1 MRARFPQLVY
11 SILLVWVSTLMME
24 PVLAQGVVSEATYRR
39 LNEVQ
44 KLIEDNKVREALERL
59 DQIRVPA
66 SRRYESALLL
76 QTYGYLY
83 AESERYSEAVD
94 ALLQCLELNALS
106 RPATKNTLYVV
117 AQLQVSNQQYAA
129 ALESLEKWFS
139 LEAAPSAD
147 AHALA
152 GWVNARLERYQ
163 EAIEHLQQA
172 ISMQGQAK
180 ELWYQQLL
188 TLYYDTQ
195 RLGDAAELLQ
205 QMVVLFPDQKKYWL
219 NLSGIYQTL
228 EQDERALALM
238 ELAYKQG
245 MLKDELDLIRL
256 AHYYMYMKAP
266 LKAADLLRSALDRGA
281 VASNRK
287 NWLLLSEAW
296 LGAKEMDRSLEA
308 LQNALEEQ
316 PSAELSLRYAQI
328 ASQMDDWNRV
338 IRALEDIER
347 FDGEPEYG
355 ASNLL
360 LGIAHYNQQN
370 HGAAIAA
377 LERAKTDPSVRGRA
391 EQWRSLAVSEASPE
405 RLGR

>member
-1 MRARFPQLVY
+1 MRAHYPQLVI
-11 SILLVWVSTLMME
+11 SILLAWVLSLSWE

-39 LNEVQ
+39 LSQVYE
-44 KLIEDNKVREALERL
+44 LIEDGKVSEALERL

-66 SRRYESALLL
+66 SRRYEKALLL

-83 AESERYSEAVD
+83 AESERYSEAID

-106 RPATKNTLYVV
+106 RSATNNTLYVV

-139 LEAAPSAD
+139 LVAAPSAD

-152 GWVNARLERYQ
+152 GWVNARLERHQ
-163 EAIEHLQQA
+163 KAIEHLRQA
-172 ISMQGQAK
+172 ISMQGQPK

-188 TLYYDTQ
+188 ALYYDTQ

-205 QMVVLFPDQKKYWL
+205 QMVVLFPDQKEYWL
-219 NLSGIYQTL
+219 NLSGVYQTL
-228 EQDERALALM
+228 EQDEPALAVM

-245 MLKDELDLIRL
+245 MLEDEPDLIRL
-256 AHYYMYMKAP
+256 AQYYLYMNTP
-266 LKAADLLRSALDRGA
+266 LKAADLLRAALDRGA
-281 VASNRK
+281 IASNRK

-296 LGAKEMDRSLEA
+296 LGAKEMERSLEA
-308 LQNALEEQ
+308 LEPAMEEG
-316 PSAELSLRYAQI
+316 PSADLSLRYAQI
-328 ASQMDDWNRV
+328 ASQMKDWNRV
-338 IRALEDIER
+338 IGALEDIER

-360 LGIAHYNQQN
+360 LGIAHYHQQN

-377 LERAKTDPSVRGRA
+377 FERAKTDPLVRSRA
-391 EQWRSLAVSEASPE
+391 EQWWSLAVSEASPE
-405 RLGR
+405 SLGR